1 MDYQT
6 DHTLTNYQLSIFL
19 NPKMEKCQERANRD
33 LEKKREKL
41 MEQFVKR
48 QDRDF
53 KNFKEKMNQTRSEML
68 KGRDLELENIE
79 IKFRVQ
85 LNSLNLAHR
94 NEQIQKE
101 KFLRNF
107 DPTKGT
113 NIDRIYFKICQD
125 NAEAAEYHTEQE

>member
-1 MDYQT
+1 
-6 DHTLTNYQLSIFL
+6 
-19 NPKMEKCQERANRD
+19 MEKCQERANRD
-33 LEKKREKL
+33 LQKKREKL

-53 KNFKEKMNQTRSEML
+53 KNFKEKMSQTRSEML
-68 KGRDLELENIE
+68 KGRDLELENME

-113 NIDRIYFKICQD
+113 NIDRIYFKI
-125 NAEAAEYHTEQE
+125 